1 MKPTVN
7 RFSTPS
13 VKMSDS
19 ESKIIIMTES
29 RAETRLSLRV
39 NSSLSLAWSL

>member
-29 RAETRLSLRV
+29 KMGETQLHISITGLNRS
-39 NSSLSLAWSL
+39 